1 MGEDLC
7 FTSRSPAATTKI
19 LSSGE
24 GSIFSLPCRV
34 MLPAGL
40 DNFNKTKWQR
50 GGGFLPGVAAPLTTP
65 DEATVV
71 TCLVEELSDRL
82 ALHLDIPCLNR
93 EIMPAAVKTGL
104 HFLVVGSSHAD
115 RTAAGLSRTGA
126 SVSKLIVPA
135 WRAMKSKVTA
145 MADSIKKQLE
155 GEPSNTVV
163 VLQFLDTSL
172 FIARTEEGGLVPA
185 WKGLDGAYHVDG
197 DSVLVPKEL
206 QYNTFQ
212 LILPI
217 FEAVGDRKM
226 IIVTPI
232 PRYLLQR
239 CCSDPEYVPNLAS
252 EDYRKLLE
260 DAVFDCR
267 KNFKDFAFSKG
278 LRNVKVL
285 GPWNAIRRLRDSA
298 WATDPIHPEPV
309 AYNCITGSILEMVNN
324 PTNTAAT
331 VVNRG
336 PLSSGWCGKAATRW
350 HNRLAP
356 YSRPARV
363 VSAIRSSRLYIV

>member
-1 MGEDLC
+1 MGEELC
-7 FTSRSPAATTKI
+7 FISRSLAATTKI

-40 DNFNKTKWQR
+40 DNYNKTKWQR
-50 GGGFLPGVAAPLTTP
+50 GGGYLLGVAAPLTTP
-65 DEATVV
+65 DEAAVV

-155 GEPSNTVV
+155 GEPNNTVV

-172 FIARTEEGGLVPA
+172 FMARTEEGGLVPA

-278 LRNVKVL
+278 LRNVK
-285 GPWNAIRRLRDSA
+285 
-298 WATDPIHPEPV
+298 
-309 AYNCITGSILEMVNN
+309 GSGTLECN
-324 PTNTAAT
+324 P
-331 VVNRG
+331 
-336 PLSSGWCGKAATRW
+336 
-350 HNRLAP
+350 
-356 YSRPARV
+356 
-363 VSAIRSSRLYIV
+363 

>member
-1 MGEDLC
+1 
-7 FTSRSPAATTKI
+7 
-19 LSSGE
+19 
-24 GSIFSLPCRV
+24 
-34 MLPAGL
+34 
-40 DNFNKTKWQR
+40 
-50 GGGFLPGVAAPLTTP
+50 
-65 DEATVV
+65 
-71 TCLVEELSDRL
+71 
-82 ALHLDIPCLNR
+82 
-93 EIMPAAVKTGL
+93 
-104 HFLVVGSSHAD
+104 
-115 RTAAGLSRTGA
+115 
-126 SVSKLIVPA
+126 
-135 WRAMKSKVTA
+135 
-145 MADSIKKQLE
+145 
-155 GEPSNTVV
+155 
-163 VLQFLDTSL
+163 
-172 FIARTEEGGLVPA
+172 
-185 WKGLDGAYHVDG
+185 
-197 DSVLVPKEL
+197 
-206 QYNTFQ
+206 
-212 LILPI
+212 
-217 FEAVGDRKM
+217 M

-309 AYNCITGSILEMVNN
+309 AYDCITGSILEMVNN